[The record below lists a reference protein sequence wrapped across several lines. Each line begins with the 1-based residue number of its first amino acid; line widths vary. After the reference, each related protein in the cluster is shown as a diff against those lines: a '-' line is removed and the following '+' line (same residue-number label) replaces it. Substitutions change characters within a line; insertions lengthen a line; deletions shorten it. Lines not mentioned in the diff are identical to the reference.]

1 MKEESC
7 NDVQMVI
14 GKARRT
20 GMTNATKNW
29 YMQSILA
36 AEKNMNY
43 KQAEMQKRIK
53 EMQMM
58 VTGLADLGTE
68 ENKYER
74 RKLKDHE

>member
-1 MKEESC
+1 
-7 NDVQMVI
+7 
-14 GKARRT
+14 
-20 GMTNATKNW
+20 
-29 YMQSILA
+29 MQSILA
-36 AEKNMNY
+36 AEKNMND